1 MPIADG
7 VLTITPE
14 DIKITDHLWDSF
26 GQHETEVS
34 AEWLVKFAQ
43 ARGTGWTPFTYDD
56 IEAFYSKSGRLRGF
70 TFNRLIS
77 GGFIVLAKAGTIGFE
92 DAAFVGYTKDVY
104 HYTEDFIA
112 RCYKS
117 ASRKS
122 A

>member
-43 ARGTGWTPFTYDD
+43 ARGKGWTPFTYSE

-77 GGFIVLAKAGTIGFE
+77 GRFIHEIPAGV
-92 DAAFVGYTKDVY
+92 VGNETNDSVY

-117 ASRKS
+117 ASKKS
-122 A
+122 V